1 MRTNELNFTI
11 TEHAMAIEKFWKDQ
25 ETYYLR
31 KKEYFLEK
39 YGISEIKTNKP
50 HTALEPSN

>member
-1 MRTNELNFTI
+1 MRNELNASVAD
-11 TEHAMAIEKFWKDQ
+11 HAVAIEKFWKDQ

-39 YGISEIKTNKP
+39 YGISEIKTSKP
-50 HTALEPSN
+50 RTALEPSN

>member
-1 MRTNELNFTI
+1 MRTNELNASVAD
-11 TEHAMAIEKFWKDQ
+11 HAVAIEKFWKDQ

-39 YGISEIKTNKP
+39 HGIFEIKKNKSR
-50 HTALEPSN
+50 TALEPSN

>member
-1 MRTNELNFTI
+1 MRNELNASV
-11 TEHAMAIEKFWKDQ
+11 EQHAMAIEKFWKDQ

-39 YGISEIKTNKP
+39 YGISEIKTNTP
-50 HTALEPSN
+50 RTALERSN